1 MIYSEVETPKFD
13 LWSATMCDL
22 IYCHVGMNLVTPKGG
37 AENDP
42 LFSKLTSEVGLLNI

>member
-1 MIYSEVETPKFD
+1 MKHSEVETPKFE

-22 IYCHVGMNLVTPKGG
+22 IYCYVGMNLVATKGG
-37 AENDP
+37 AENDL